1 MMRRVWQES
10 SVEKFGAVN
19 EKRKEVGKDETTRGE
34 SLRDLQRF
42 FKKYDENKGY
52 AGLRRIAD
60 EDGTAVWTIL
70 KEAEVAAQ
78 LEQRT
83 KERREEER
91 RHEKI
96 FSAVQARAPSEATAA
111 APNEVETLQAELKA
125 AHGEAEAAR
134 EKAEVAE
141 TARGE
146 AEASAV
152 RCPIVLEPGC
162 SPDALCVGELTWM
175 HTQLTWYLLGYVYT
189 QATLQAKLDKAE
201 NKTNASTNADVPGVE
216 LQFGQV
222 VAPKPSSGC
231 CSML

>member
-91 RHEKI
+91 RRDDL
-96 FSAVQARAPSEATAA
+96 FSVLARTPSEAADAA
-111 APNEVETLQAELKA
+111 SNEVETLRAELQVEKA
-125 AHGEAEAAR
+125 ARGA
-134 EKAEVAE
+134 AEVHAAALS
-141 TARGE
+141 TRTT
-146 AEASAV
+146 
-152 RCPIVLEPGC
+152 PG
-162 SPDALCVGELTWM
+162 LHL
-175 HTQLTWYLLGYVYT
+175 
-189 QATLQAKLDKAE
+189 
-201 NKTNASTNADVPGVE
+201 
-216 LQFGQV
+216 
-222 VAPKPSSGC
+222 
-231 CSML
+231 ML